1 VSTGTVQL
9 ERKGHVLLI
18 GLDRVAKRNAFD
30 LPLWDALCR
39 AYATLEREPDLRA
52 GVLHALGD
60 HFTGGLDLP
69 QWGTAF
75 SSGAWQI
82 VEDGLDPLGMT
93 GPRVTKP
100 VVCAVQGTCLTIGI
114 ELMLAT
120 DIRIAATTTRF
131 GQIEVKRGIYPVG
144 GATLRFPREVGW
156 GNAMR
161 WLLTGDEFDAAEALR
176 IGLVQEV
183 VPPGEQLPRAVA
195 LAETIAAQAPLGVYA
210 TLASSRAAVPS
221 AERAAEG
228 RLMPDLVPIMKS
240 ADVAEGLRA
249 FMERRPGRFTG
260 R

>member
-1 VSTGTVQL
+1 MSAGTVQL
-9 ERKGHVLLI
+9 ERRGRVLLI
-18 GLDRVAKRNAFD
+18 GLDRPAKRNAFD
-30 LPLWDALCR
+30 MPLWEALCR
-39 AYATLEREPDLRA
+39 AYAALERDGELRV

-69 QWGTAF
+69 QWGDAF
-75 SSGAWQI
+75 SSGSWAI
-82 VEDGLDPLGMT
+82 AKDGLDPLGMT
-93 GPRVTKP
+93 GPRVSKP
-100 VVCAVQGTCLTIGI
+100 VVSAVQGTCLTIGI
-114 ELMLAT
+114 ELLLAT
-120 DIRIAATTTRF
+120 DIRVAASNTRF

-161 WLLTGDEFDAAEALR
+161 WLLTGDDFDAAEALR

-183 VPPGEQLPRAVA
+183 VAPGEQLPRALA

-210 TLASSRAAVPS
+210 TLASSRAAIPS
-221 AERAAEG
+221 SERAAEG

-240 ADVAEGLRA
+240 EDVAEGLRA
-249 FMERRPGRFTG
+249 FLERRPGRFTG